1 MNRLRKILGV
11 ALTLLG
17 CWSLIVAWQRYQLPY
32 NVEGRYFDDVA
43 VIVYHQQ
50 SASVFLAGGII
61 LCMGGLFLIFLKPK
75 N

>member
-1 MNRLRKILGV
+1 MKRLRQMLSLV
-11 ALTLLG
+11 LTLLG
-17 CWSLIVAWQRYQLPY
+17 CWSLLIAWQRNHLPY
-32 NVEGRYFDDVA
+32 NAEGRYFDDVS

-61 LCMGGLFLIFLKPK
+61 LCMGGIFLMFLRSK

>member
-1 MNRLRKILGV
+1 MKLLRQMLGF
-11 ALTLLG
+11 ALIALG
-17 CWSLIVAWQRYQLPY
+17 CWALIIAWQRYQLPY

-61 LCMGGLFLIFLKPK
+61 LCMGGIFMLFFGNK

>member
-1 MNRLRKILGV
+1 MKLLRKSLGIIL
-11 ALTLLG
+11 TTLG
-17 CWSLIVAWQRYQLPY
+17 CWSLIVSWQRFQLPY

-50 SASVFLAGGII
+50 SASVFLAGGFI
-61 LCMGGLFLIFLKPK
+61 LCMGGLFLIFLGKK

>member
-1 MNRLRKILGV
+1 MKRLRQILSV
-11 ALTLLG
+11 VLTVLG
-17 CWSLIVAWQRYQLPY
+17 CWSLMIAWQRYRLPY
-32 NVEGRYFDDVA
+32 NLEGRYFDDVS

-61 LCMGGLFLIFLKPK
+61 LCMGGIFLMFLRTK